1 MYTCTKKASL
11 YNENIIINLMDH
23 IRPSSSNVLNFF
35 WRYLNYGGMGFVIG
49 HEITHGFDDQGIYF

>member
-11 YNENIIINLMDH
+11 YNENILD
-23 IRPSSSNVLNFF
+23 FF